1 MNQSK
6 KITDG
11 ALLTAVY
18 IVLLLIVIFVPFI
31 MTFGIFV
38 LPVPFVI
45 YAARHGWKPTILMLL
60 TTTLLT
66 MVFATVVSLPVTLL
80 AGIGGI
86 FIGTAIN
93 KKLGAYEVWARG
105 SVGFIVGMV
114 FVLII
119 VQYVVNINIY
129 EEMDIMIQDSISMTR
144 SIMDQIG
151 LDANSEKQLKLIEEQ
166 MYTFKDLLPSSIA
179 IASIFLA
186 FVSQWI
192 SNKVINRIE
201 NKKLQFPP
209 FKQFNLPTAVIWI
222 YFFALILSFIDLG
235 TDSGLYLVVLNVF
248 ALTTILITIQGL
260 SFVFFYADFKKMHKS
275 IPIIIVVFTLLIP
288 QLFMFLIRI
297 IGIMDLGFSLKA
309 RLASNKEK

>member
-18 IVLLLIVIFVPFI
+18 IVLLLMAVFVPFI
-31 MTFGIFV
+31 ITFGIFV

-86 FIGTAIN
+86 FIGTALN
-93 KKLGAYEVWARG
+93 KNLGAYEVWARG
-105 SVGFIVGMV
+105 SVGFIFGMIL
-114 FVLII
+114 VLLI
-119 VQYVVNINIY
+119 VQFVADINIY
-129 EEMDIMIQDSISMTR
+129 QEMDVIIQDSIAMTR
-144 SIMDQIG
+144 SITEQIG
-151 LDANSEKQLKLIEEQ
+151 LNANSEAQLKLIEEQ

-186 FVSQWI
+186 FLSQWV
-192 SNKVINRIE
+192 SFKVINRIE

-209 FKQFNLPTAVIWI
+209 FKNFNLPIAVIWI
-222 YFFALILSFIDLG
+222 YFLAFILSFIDLG
-235 TDSGLYLVVLNVF
+235 TDSGLYLVVLNVV
-248 ALTTILITIQGL
+248 ALTMILISIQGY
-260 SFVFFYADFKKMHKS
+260 SFVFFYADFKKMHKA
-275 IPIIIVVFTLLIP
+275 IPITLVVFTLLIP

-297 IGIMDLGFSLKA
+297 IGIIDLGFSLKA
-309 RLASNKEK
+309 RLVSSNEK